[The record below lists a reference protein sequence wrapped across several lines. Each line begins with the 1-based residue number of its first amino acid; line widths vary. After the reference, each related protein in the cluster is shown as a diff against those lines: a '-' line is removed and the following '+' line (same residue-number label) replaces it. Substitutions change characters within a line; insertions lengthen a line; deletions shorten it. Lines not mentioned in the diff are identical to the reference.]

1 MGLKLHYQNISIMA
15 IDYKVNISISTEEI
29 CRIYESS
36 GINRP
41 TNDKVRIQK
50 MYAQSN
56 LVISA
61 WDKGTLVG
69 ISRSLTDFAYCCYL
83 SDLAV
88 RRDYQKQ
95 GIGQAL
101 VAETRKIIGEN
112 VNLILLAAPSAVDY
126 YPKIGFSKMNTAF
139 IIKKKG

>member
-1 MGLKLHYQNISIMA
+1 MVIE
-15 IDYKVNISISTEEI
+15 YKVNVPVSTEEI
-29 CRIYESS
+29 CRIYDSS

-41 TNDKVRIQK
+41 TNDKIRIKK
-50 MYAQSN
+50 MYAESN

-61 WDKGTLVG
+61 WENGNLVG
-69 ISRSLTDFAYCCYL
+69 LSRSLTDYAYCCYL

-88 RRDYQKQ
+88 SLDYQKQ

-101 VAETRKIIGEN
+101 VAETRKVIGEN

-126 YPKIGFSKMNTAF
+126 YPKIGFSKMDAAF